1 MKLTRIAAIAAV
13 VIAPLGMTACAKDAD
28 TATDTTDATA
38 TEGVTV
44 TKQWAR
50 TSPMATTM
58 GAVYFT
64 LNSAQDD
71 QLTDVM
77 IDGAVASA
85 AQIHETVMATTDS
98 TMMGSAST
106 AAPEMKMQ
114 EVAEVALPAG
124 EDVAF
129 APGGYHVMLMML
141 KSPLTVGTEIKVTLV
156 FKNAPEQVITV
167 PVLDEAP

>member
-1 MKLTRIAAIAAV
+1 MKLTRIAAIAAL
-13 VIAPLGMTACAKDAD
+13 VITPLGLTACSKDSDSA
-28 TATDTTDATA
+28 AGTTVAA
-38 TEGVTV
+38 SEGVMV

-64 LNSAQDD
+64 LNSPQEDA
-71 QLTDVM
+71 LTDVM

-85 AQIHETVMATTDS
+85 AQIHETVMASSDS
-98 TMMGSAST
+98 TMMGSGTT
-106 AAPEMKMQ
+106 AAPAMTMQ
-114 EVAEVALPAG
+114 EVEEVALPAG

-141 KSPLTVGTEIKVTLV
+141 KSPLKVGSEIKVTLV
-156 FKNAPEQVITV
+156 FKNAPEQIITV

>member
-1 MKLTRIAAIAAV
+1 MKFTRFTTIAALV
-13 VIAPLGMTACAKDAD
+13 VVPLMMTACSQDAD
-28 TATDTTDATA
+28 TASDSSVAL
-38 TEGVTV
+38 TEGVMV
-44 TKQWAR
+44 TNQWAR

-64 LNSAQDD
+64 LNSVKDD
-71 QLTDVM
+71 VLTDVM
-77 IDGAVASA
+77 VDGAVASA
-85 AQIHETVMATTDS
+85 AQIHETVMATADS
-98 TMMGSAST
+98 TMMGSGST
-106 AAPEMKMQ
+106 AAPAMTMQ

-141 KSPLTVGTEIKVTLV
+141 KSPLKVGTDIKVTLV
-156 FKNAPEQVITV
+156 FKNAPEQVVTV